1 VNVGRHA
8 RIRRAIVDKYVS
20 IPPGFEVG
28 FDLEK
33 DVSRGFTV
41 SPSGIVVISRND
53 NPVPESDQVVHMDPQ
68 VGIYR

>member
-1 VNVGRHA
+1 
-8 RIRRAIVDKYVS
+8 
-20 IPPGFEVG
+20 VG